1 MHFPNGSKTAVMNE
15 RQKIIRLLLAV
26 VILFSALRSWK
37 VISVLE
43 GLSTT
48 PWYEW
53 IPMVLC
59 LPVAWVFAVIGAA
72 QILLQRGNGIL
83 SLAISAA
90 LFLAGALIFG
100 TVLSFVPYLI
110 ELLPISVLTPIVIGV
125 LNLLLVYLM
134 WSLGTV
140 HGCGRAGD

>member
-1 MHFPNGSKTAVMNE
+1 
-15 RQKIIRLLLAV
+15 
-26 VILFSALRSWK
+26 
-37 VISVLE
+37 
-43 GLSTT
+43 
-48 PWYEW
+48 
-53 IPMVLC
+53 MVLC